1 MPKHR
6 KKNRMKIYRI
16 QVQNKWYKH
25 EEGSELDSNTYKLDK
40 QDTEDTP
47 DEQDKQDK

>member
-16 QVQNKWYKH
+16 QFQNKSYKQ
-25 EEGSELDSNTYKLDK
+25 EEDSELNADSHELDK
-40 QDTEDTP
+40 QD
-47 DEQDKQDK
+47 KQ